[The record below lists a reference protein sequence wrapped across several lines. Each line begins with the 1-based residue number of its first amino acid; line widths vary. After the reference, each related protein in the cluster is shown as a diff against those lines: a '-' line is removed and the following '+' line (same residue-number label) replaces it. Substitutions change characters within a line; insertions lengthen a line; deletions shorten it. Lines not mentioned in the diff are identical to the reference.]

1 METIAVYWEPKIRV
15 YGLTTL
21 SGLALFNLN
30 FPVEKLDF
38 WGREITTFGENGK
51 EFCLVTLQAGGGAT
65 SMQLGLLLAVDAA
78 TSGVREK
85 LEERVGNQE
94 ATRLQVVSPVE
105 LVYLH
110 GPHFQD
116 RYGIADAAF
125 SPLLNANI
133 PILSAACAGTSVYI
147 VVPGGRAAEV
157 AACLAETFVL

>member
-15 YGLTTL
+15 YGLTTQ

-30 FPVEKLDF
+30 FPAKEMDS
-38 WGREITTFGENGK
+38 WGREITALGENGK
-51 EFCLVTLQAGGGAT
+51 EFALVTLQVGSGA
-65 SMQLGLLLAVDAA
+65 SLQLGLLLALDDKADA
-78 TSGVREK
+78 VRQRLEK
-85 LEERVGNQE
+85 RVQNQE
-94 ATRLQVVSPVE
+94 ATNLRVISPVE
-105 LVYLH
+105 LIYLH

-125 SPLLNANI
+125 FPLYRANI

-157 AACLAETFVL
+157 ATCLAETFVL